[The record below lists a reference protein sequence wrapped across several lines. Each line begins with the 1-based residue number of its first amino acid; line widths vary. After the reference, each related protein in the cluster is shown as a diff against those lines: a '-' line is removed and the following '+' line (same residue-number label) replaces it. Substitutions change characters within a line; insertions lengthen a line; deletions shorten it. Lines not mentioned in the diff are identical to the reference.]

1 MITQLSFE
9 ETRVVGVM
17 VEKEKTTPEQYP
29 LSLNAL
35 MNGCNQK
42 SNREPVVNF
51 DESQVQ
57 AVLDGLREK
66 RLVMEE
72 GGYGSRVPKYKHR
85 FANTEFGELKLN
97 EQELAVVI
105 VMFLRG
111 PQTPGELRTRTNRL
125 CTFKDVHEVEELLE
139 HMINRDDGP
148 FVVKLPR
155 EPGKRENRYAHLF
168 SGEPDLT
175 SIPVVPAAA
184 ATSGVQKDRL
194 QALEERVE
202 ELEQRLAQ
210 LEAML

>member
-9 ETRVVGVM
+9 ETRVIAVM
-17 VEKEKTTPEQYP
+17 VEKEKTTPDQYP

-42 SNREPVVNF
+42 SNREPVVDF
-51 DESQVQ
+51 DEPQVQ
-57 AVLDGLREK
+57 TVLDGLREK

-97 EQELAVVI
+97 DQELAVI
-105 VMFLRG
+105 TVMFLRG

-125 CTFKDVHEVEELLE
+125 CTFKDVHEVEQLLE
-139 HMINRDDGP
+139 QLISRDDGP
-148 FVVKLPR
+148 FVAKLPR
-155 EPGKRENRYAHLF
+155 EPGKRENRYVHLF
-168 SGEPDLT
+168 SGEPDLA
-175 SIPVVPAAA
+175 SMPVTVAAGTGGA
-184 ATSGVQKDRL
+184 QKDRL
-194 QALEERVE
+194 LALEERVG

>member
-9 ETRVVGVM
+9 ETRVIGVM
-17 VEKEKTTPEQYP
+17 VEKEKTTPDQYP

-51 DESQVQ
+51 DESRVQ

-97 EQELAVVI
+97 EQELAVI
-105 VMFLRG
+105 AVMFLRG

-125 CTFKDVHEVEELLE
+125 CTFKDVQEVEVLLE
-139 HMINRDDGP
+139 QLINRDDGP

-155 EPGKRENRYAHLF
+155 EPGKRESRYAHLF
-168 SGEPDLT
+168 SGEPDLA
-175 SIPVVPAAA
+175 SMPVAVA
-184 ATSGVQKDRL
+184 SGTGGAQKDRVL
-194 QALEERVE
+194 ALEERIE
-202 ELEQRLAQ
+202 ALEQRLAQ
-210 LEAML
+210 LEARL